1 MHPSAMEFARVFFFK
16 YQPATVIEIGS
27 YDLCGGPMRSAA
39 AHPCRYTGIDLMPGN
54 GVDKV
59 MRDPYLIPWPS
70 NDVAAAV
77 STSTFEH
84 VEFPWLLFLEMVR
97 VVKPAG
103 HIYINAP
110 SNGPYH
116 RHPVDCWRYY
126 PDAGEALAKWARRNG
141 QDVRVLETGIGE
153 PDGGDPGGWRD
164 WWCVWQKGSGE

>member
-1 MHPSAMEFARVFFFK
+1 MHPSAMEFARIFFDK
-16 YQPATVIEIGS
+16 YRPESVVEIGS

-39 AHPCRYTGIDLMPGN
+39 TYGYRSYVGMDLMPGN

-59 MRDPYLIPWPS
+59 MSDPYLIPAPRGWF
-70 NDVAAAV
+70 DAAV

-97 VVKPAG
+97 VVKPG
-103 HIYINAP
+103 GLVYINAP

-126 PDAGEALAKWARRNG
+126 LDAGQAFAKWANRNG
-141 QDVRVLETGIGE
+141 YSVEVLETGIGE

-164 WWCVWQKGSGE
+164 WWAVWRKL